1 LPYRSIKADDDS
13 LIPMEPLKRWVRF
26 GIGAARRHR
35 LIALATFLG
44 ALLFSGM
51 VLLASPPTYQA
62 DGTVLIQDNSDIF
75 ASVDPGRQDPGTGN
89 ASNGVQ
95 AVVTSRSSLR
105 RIMEEANL
113 LDGDSPRTMFGNL
126 RSKIRAVLRGQP
138 TLEDRENVIL
148 DDLETAILVT
158 VSSTGEEVAFIVL
171 WPDPA
176 QARDVAAAA
185 INTWLDSRR
194 TIEVEAANEAT
205 SILQDSLDDA
215 KARAEEVGAFD
226 LDEQPIPGTAIAIA
240 LEEYSAASEALN
252 LQLDRVEVAE
262 AAFEYRYK
270 LLDEP
275 RVPPAPVSSSLPQV
289 VLVCLFSLGAA
300 LAVAAYRDLR
310 SGKVHE
316 TWQIERTGVPVVG
329 AISQWWTR

>member
-1 LPYRSIKADDDS
+1 
-13 LIPMEPLKRWVRF
+13 MV
-26 GIGAARRHR
+26 
-35 LIALATFLG
+35 ALVVFLG

-75 ASVDPGRQDPGTGN
+75 EAVDPGRQDPGTGN

-105 RIMEEANL
+105 LIMEEANL
-113 LDGDSPRTMFGNL
+113 LDGDSPRTLFGNL
-126 RSKIRAVLRGQP
+126 RSNLRTILRGQP

-148 DDLETAILVT
+148 NDLETAILVT
-158 VSSTGEEVAFIVL
+158 VSSTGEEVAFVVL

-176 QARDVAAAA
+176 QARDIATAA

-194 TIEVEAANEAT
+194 TIEVEAADEAT
-205 SILQDSLDDA
+205 SILQRAVDDAEKRAEAVGALELDD
-215 KARAEEVGAFD
+215 
-226 LDEQPIPGTAIAIA
+226 QPIPGTAIAIA
-240 LEEYSAASEALN
+240 LEEYQAAREDLN
-252 LQLDRVEVAE
+252 RQLNRVDVAE

-275 RVPPAPVSSSLPQV
+275 RVPPSPVSSSLPQI
-289 VLVCLFSLGAA
+289 VLVGLFSIGAA
-300 LAVAAYRDLR
+300 LAGAGYRDLR
-310 SGKVHE
+310 GGKVQE
-316 TWQIERTGVPVVG
+316 IWQIEKAGAPVVG